1 MNNLNIFYFDNEMG
15 KFDEFNP
22 RFVMEQ
28 KHVKNIIRILAY
40 NEPYSISVDKIAD
53 NLEIS
58 EQNVLDAINLLK
70 NVSAIKENNNKLA
83 LNFPFFTT
91 TDCKLI
97 KKVVIN
103 SLDATKDF
111 WSTTIQSFSQKLG
124 RFYPN
129 IDEKISLYHILCGKV
144 FDGSIFNYL
153 EKRHLLKQSYPKNN
167 GRDFIIIGYENSN
180 YCNKFNSDLFCSFNH
195 ARSESN
201 SLSSFGNAH
210 GNRFDFFRYFKL
222 REKNGLYGKFCKI
235 DKYLKKYSNPEITSG
250 SLEIIKQ
257 IKHSSD
263 FSKNEFYLTLK
274 DFDYIN
280 NKDEI
285 NVPIFDNYIEK
296 CSEFSEFVFE
306 KIGDF
311 ISKSLTEIRDTIVN
325 SRISCVRHGV
335 NINELCNE
343 LWHIYFGLLNKFLI
357 EKKIVA
363 SPQQFYNQGKYLKCI
378 YLSKSFR

>member
-1 MNNLNIFYFDNEMG
+1 MNTINIFYFDNEMG

-28 KHVKNIIRILAY
+28 KYVKNIIKILAD
-40 NEPYSISVDKIAD
+40 NEPYSISAKKIAD
-53 NLEIS
+53 YLQIS
-58 EQNVLDAINLLK
+58 EKDILDAINLLK
-70 NVSAIKENNNKLA
+70 NVSAIKEDDFGLA

-97 KKVVIN
+97 KKIVIK
-103 SLDATKDF
+103 SLDESKNF
-111 WSTTIQSFSQKLG
+111 WCTTIQLFSQKL
-124 RFYPN
+124 RCLYPN
-129 IDEKISLYHILCGKV
+129 IDEKTSLYHILCGKV

-153 EKRHLLKQSYPKNN
+153 EKRNLLKQSYPKNN

-180 YCNKFNSDLFCSFNH
+180 YCNKFNSELFCSFNH

-222 REKNGLYGKFCKI
+222 REKNGLFGKFRNI
-235 DKYLKKYSNPEITSG
+235 DKYLKNYSNLKITLG
-250 SLEIIKQ
+250 SLEIIQQ
-257 IKHSSD
+257 IKHSLPL
-263 FSKNEFYLTLK
+263 SKNEFYLTLK
-274 DFDYIN
+274 NFDYIN
-280 NKDEI
+280 DNDEI
-285 NVPIFDNYIEK
+285 IVPVFDDYIEK

-311 ISKSLTEIRDTIVN
+311 ISKSLSEIRDTVVN
-325 SRISCVRHGV
+325 SKISCVKHGV
-335 NINELCNE
+335 NIDELCNE

-357 EKKIVA
+357 YKKIVA
-363 SPQQFYNQGKYLKCI
+363 SPQHFFHQGKYLKCI
-378 YLSKSFR
+378 YLSSKD

>member
-1 MNNLNIFYFDNEMG
+1 MNTINIFYFDNEMG

-28 KHVKNIIRILAY
+28 KYVKNIIKILAD
-40 NEPYSISVDKIAD
+40 NEPYSISAKKIAD
-53 NLEIS
+53 YLRIS
-58 EQNVLDAINLLK
+58 EKDILNAINLLK
-70 NVSAIKENNNKLA
+70 NVSAIKEDDFGLA

-97 KKVVIN
+97 KKIVIK
-103 SLDATKDF
+103 SLDESKNF
-111 WSTTIQSFSQKLG
+111 WFTTIQLFCQKL
-124 RFYPN
+124 RCLYPN
-129 IDEKISLYHILCGKV
+129 IDEKTSLYHILCGKV

-153 EKRHLLKQSYPKNN
+153 EKRNLLKQSYPKNN

-180 YCNKFNSDLFCSFNH
+180 YCNKFNSELFCSFNH

-222 REKNGLYGKFCKI
+222 REKNGLFGKFRNI
-235 DKYLKKYSNPEITSG
+235 DKYLKNYSNLKITLG
-250 SLEIIKQ
+250 SLEIIQQ
-257 IKHSSD
+257 IRHSLPL
-263 FSKNEFYLTLK
+263 SKNEFYLTLK
-274 DFDYIN
+274 IFDYIN
-280 NKDEI
+280 DNDEI
-285 NVPIFDNYIEK
+285 IVPVFDDYIEK

-311 ISKSLTEIRDTIVN
+311 ISKSLSEIRDTVVN
-325 SRISCVRHGV
+325 SKISCVKHGV
-335 NINELCNE
+335 NVDELCNE

-357 EKKIVA
+357 DKKIVA
-363 SPQQFYNQGKYLKCI
+363 SPQHFFHQGKYLKCI
-378 YLSKSFR
+378 YLSSKD